1 MKNKT
6 HILKLTEAFL
16 LILIALVLAG
26 TGVYAWQILSVKPEV
41 SGIQTTIGSSTI
53 KVAPDAVDE
62 NGNHTPGTFADTM
75 DLGREETYQWLSELR
90 GLTPVSTTDG
100 EHWYTATYDDLADG
114 GEIKDVSEFV
124 KEESPFAWANQKK
137 TDEAQAGS
145 YVYLDF
151 WVMAPDG
158 DYTLRVAT
166 GTSEQDQGG
175 SFVMAKPA
183 VVADEEGNYQLT
195 TEHSQ
200 AEACIRMGFQVTDE
214 LGNKTFSIYE
224 PNCDLHPQDTV
235 AQGKYQLTYP
245 LEEMENGTITEA
257 DPAFL
262 TSLALQ
268 KAGSWVLAENGTDTK
283 ISQSLQAAVLQ
294 AQANNIKLSDADKV
308 GTYFL
313 GNYLQN
319 QLGEYVATGS
329 FVKLTSSVI
338 IQKEEGKERPDEV
351 SMEDVETAGAA
362 TDAVITQLKKDIPQ
376 RIRMFIWLEGQDAD
390 CTNEAMLNQ
399 LLINI
404 ELAGESGKAS

>member
-1 MKNKT
+1 M
-6 HILKLTEAFL
+6 
-16 LILIALVLAG
+16 LILIALVLVG

-53 KVAPDAVDE
+53 KVAPDVVDE

-75 DLGREETYQWLSELR
+75 DLGREETYQWLSELK
-90 GLTPVSTTDG
+90 GLTPVSTADG
-100 EHWYTATYDDLADG
+100 VHWYTAAYDDLADG

-124 KEESPFAWANQKK
+124 KEESFAWANQKK
-137 TDEAQAGS
+137 TDKAQAGS

-175 SFVMAKPA
+175 SFVMAKPT

-224 PNCDLHPQDTV
+224 PNCDLHPQDTQ
-235 AQGKYQLTYP
+235 AQGQYKLTYP
-245 LEEMENGTITEA
+245 LGEAEDGTITEV
-257 DPAFL
+257 DPASL
-262 TSLALQ
+262 NLALQ

-294 AQANNIKLSDADKV
+294 AQANHITLPDADKV

-313 GNYLQN
+313 ENYLQN
-319 QLGEYVATGS
+319 QLDEYVKTGP
-329 FVKLTSSVI
+329 FAKLTSSVI
-338 IQKEEGKERPDEV
+338 TQKEEGKERSDEV
-351 SMEDVETAGAA
+351 SMEEVETAGAV
-362 TDAVITQLKKDIPQ
+362 TDAVITQLKKDVPQ

>member
-1 MKNKT
+1 M
-6 HILKLTEAFL
+6 
-16 LILIALVLAG
+16 
-26 TGVYAWQILSVKPEV
+26 KPEV

-53 KVAPDAVDE
+53 KVAPDVVDE

-75 DLGREETYQWLSELR
+75 DLGREGTYQWLSELK
-90 GLTPVSTTDG
+90 GLTPVSTADG
-100 EHWYTATYDDLADG
+100 VHWYTAAYDDLADG
-114 GEIKDVSEFV
+114 GEIKDISEFV
-124 KEESPFAWANQKK
+124 KEEPPLAWANQKK
-137 TDEAQAGS
+137 TDKAQAGS

-175 SFVMAKPA
+175 SFVMAKPT

-224 PNCDLHPQDTV
+224 PNCNLHPQDTQ
-235 AQGKYQLTYP
+235 AQGQYKLTYP
-245 LEEMENGTITEA
+245 LGEAEDGTTITEV
-257 DPAFL
+257 DPASL
-262 TSLALQ
+262 NLALQ

-294 AQANNIKLSDADKV
+294 AQANHITLPDADKV

-313 GNYLQN
+313 ENYLQN
-319 QLGEYVATGS
+319 QLDEYVKTGP
-329 FVKLTSSVI
+329 FAKLTSSVI
-338 IQKEEGKERPDEV
+338 TQKEEGKERQDEV
-351 SMEDVETAGAA
+351 SMEKVETAGAA
-362 TDAVITQLKKDIPQ
+362 TDAVITQLKKDVPQ